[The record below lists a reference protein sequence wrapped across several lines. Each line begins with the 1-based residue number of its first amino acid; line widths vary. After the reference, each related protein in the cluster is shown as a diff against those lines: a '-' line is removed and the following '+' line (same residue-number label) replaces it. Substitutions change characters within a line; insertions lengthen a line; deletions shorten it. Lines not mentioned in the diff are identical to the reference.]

1 MNRQKL
7 ILIGVIVVL
16 FFGMVATITIQN
28 GILKKERAEKLRWQV
43 NYNEIAVDRD
53 NYISLN
59 LTIKEA
65 LKARD
70 LKIDSISTL
79 LRIKPKTIE
88 RIIYKEIIQHD
99 TIREEIPVQII
110 TQNSWRFTDVGDC
123 YVYKGEVFYTG
134 DTIHVERVGFTYQNE
149 VIDTFFKFRKHW
161 IFSKWQYLQKSVST
175 CGESKTR
182 DIKILK
188 K

>member
-1 MNRQKL
+1 MKRGY
-7 ILIGVIVVL
+7 IIIAVVL
-16 FFGMVATITIQN
+16 IFFGMGVTISIQN
-28 GILKKERAEKLRWQV
+28 GILKKERSEKLRWQV
-43 NYNEIAVDRD
+43 NYNEITDDRD
-53 NYISLN
+53 NYILLN
-59 LTIKEA
+59 LTFKEA

-70 LKIDSISTL
+70 LRIDSISTL
-79 LRIKPKTIE
+79 LKIRPKTIE
-88 RIIYKEIIQHD
+88 RIVFKEIIQRD

-149 VIDTFFKFRKHW
+149 VIDTFFKYRKHW
-161 IFSKWQYLQKSVST
+161 IFSKWQYRQKSIST
-175 CGESKTR
+175 CGDSKTR
-182 DIKILK
+182 DIKIFK